1 MSDELE
7 QALEEIGKGKE
18 SPFYLLVGEEFLV
31 RKGADEL
38 VKKLLPD
45 AAMGLNYA
53 ILDGGSPREVAQEL
67 SMLPM
72 FPGRKVVLV
81 RDPEFLAPKKGKGD
95 GLAKAR
101 DAWRANRRKEGAR
114 RVLALA
120 ARAGWGA
127 SQLDPEA
134 AGAPSISDWKE
145 QLNVDLA
152 EADVAFLK
160 EVAAYC
166 REEKITAPESDAS
179 PLLDAFSRGLPK
191 GHALVVAT
199 SDVDARN
206 PLVKWAGEHGFVIEK
221 KVASKL
227 KDLDLSELAV
237 EVLEPFGKRLSPDA
251 AELLKERCGGNMRLV
266 QSELEKL
273 ALYVEGTTILPA
285 DVELLVA
292 RAREEQFLE
301 LSEALQKRDLQAALR
316 YVQDAVDVHETHPL
330 MLLGAIASIT
340 RTLIES
346 HERAAHLTGGS
357 LPRNF
362 KEFESRVFPKVE
374 QEAKA
379 RKARVPH
386 PYAAFMSMQAAMKFS
401 RQQLIEALVACADA
415 DLMLKSSGGGNGK
428 LVIERL
434 LWTVC
439 GAAGRSR

>member
-127 SQLDPEA
+127 PQLDPEA